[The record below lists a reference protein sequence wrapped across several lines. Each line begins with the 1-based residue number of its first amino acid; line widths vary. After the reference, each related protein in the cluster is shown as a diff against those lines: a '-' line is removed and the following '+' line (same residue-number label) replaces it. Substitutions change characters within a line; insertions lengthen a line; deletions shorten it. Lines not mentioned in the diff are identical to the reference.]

1 VNRVGTLLSSALC
14 LLAFWN
20 PQAWSFPQEPISV
33 VISGTVEDENRLPVS
48 GVQVTLHLGNRNE
61 RVTTNQLG
69 RFRFEGIEAGNHRL
83 DFDKPGFFR
92 LRDYE
97 VRSTPPSKEV
107 TVTLVREYEIRSQV
121 DVVASPREVDPGQTD
136 HNDELVAQ
144 EIREDPVRSS
154 HSLQNALPAIPGVV
168 QDGNGFIHVA
178 GARDEDTV
186 YVLDGFQMNGPSTG
200 AFDARINVD
209 AVRTVDVMTGRYG
222 AQYSNAPAGVLA
234 LQTDNGDD
242 HWRFGTT
249 NFLPS
254 LNFERGI
261 HLDNWF
267 PRATISGPLKK
278 GRAWFS
284 NSLSLQHGFSLVREL
299 PRGADTSDYWAGDNL
314 FRAQYNL
321 SPSHSLQGN
330 FLYNA
335 AVTHR
340 TGLGPFAPESTT
352 IDSHSRRYFVS
363 IKDQIALRNGLL
375 EFGFASD
382 RDRLRRTP
390 QGSETYVITPAGPQ
404 GNYFERLE
412 AHSHRWQGRSDLTL
426 TGRRWRGVHTIQ
438 IGLNADETRLDQMAE
453 RHSVEL
459 RKEDSTLARQGIFSG
474 SPNLS
479 VSTWQGGIY
488 AQDSW
493 QLRSSLV
500 LKAGVRLDRNDFVG
514 KVLTQPRVVVNWLP
528 LGSTTKFSAGWGT
541 YYQPVYTS
549 LISASRDQRRLDLL
563 GPGTPTSIETSFSH
577 SSSLR
582 QPYFETASV
591 EWQQQWNLR
600 TLTSVHVMD
609 RRQRH
614 GLAYEDVSADPTRQ
628 QFELNGNRSDRYQ
641 AVDVSLRHSPKTGAD
656 FMIDYTYSRA
666 RSNSLFDYSVRE
678 FLLAGRV
685 AGPLSWDAP
694 HRVISRGSAQT
705 GIWKLLFSYFFEY
718 HTGFPFSAV
727 NSQYRLQGIPNG
739 YRYPAFLSLNA
750 AAEKRF
756 RFRGNEW
763 AFRLAAINLTG
774 HRNYGAVINNIDAED
789 FLAFAGG
796 QRRAFTARIRLV
808 GRK

>member
-1 VNRVGTLLSSALC
+1 MKRAGTLLSAFSF
-14 LLAFWN
+14 LLVWIL
-20 PQAWSFPQEPISV
+20 PAWSIPQEQASV
-33 VISGTVEDENRLPVS
+33 FLSGTVEDENRLPVN
-48 GVQVTLHLGNRNE
+48 GVQVTLRFRDRTE
-61 RVTTNQLG
+61 RASTNPLG
-69 RFRFEGIEAGNHRL
+69 RFRFEGVPAGNHQL

-92 LRDYE
+92 LRDYG
-97 VRSTPPSKEV
+97 VVATPPSTEV
-107 TVTLVREYEIRSQV
+107 TVTLIREYEIRSQV
-121 DVVASPREVDPGQTD
+121 DVVASPREVDPAQTG
-136 HNDELVAQ
+136 HKDELLAQ
-144 EIREDPVRSS
+144 EIREDPVSGS

-186 YVLDGFQMNGPSTG
+186 YVLDGFQMNDPATG

-209 AVRTVDVMTGRYG
+209 AVRTVDVLTGRYG

-234 LQTDNGDD
+234 LETDNGDD
-242 HWRFGTT
+242 RWRFGTT

-254 LNFERGI
+254 FNFERGI

-267 PRATISGPLKK
+267 PRATFSGPLQK

-284 NSLSLQHGFSLVREL
+284 DSLSLQHGFTLVREL

-321 SPSHSLQGN
+321 TPSHSLQGN

-335 AVTHR
+335 AMTDR

-352 IDSHSRRYFVS
+352 TDSHSRRSFVS
-363 IKDQIALRNGLL
+363 VKDQITLRSGLL
-375 EFGFASD
+375 EFGIASD
-382 RDRLRRTP
+382 MDRFRRTP
-390 QGSETYVITPAGPQ
+390 QGSETYVITPSGPR

-412 AHSHRWQGRSDLTL
+412 TRSHRWQGRSDLTL
-426 TGRRWRGVHTIQ
+426 AGRRWRGAHTIQ
-438 IGLNADETRLDQMAE
+438 VGLNVDETQLDHTAE

-459 RKEDSTLARQGIFSG
+459 RKEDSTLVRQGIFIG

-479 VSTWQGGIY
+479 VSEWQGGMY

-493 QLRSSLV
+493 KLRSSLV
-500 LKAGVRLDRNDFVG
+500 LQTGVRFDRNNFIG
-514 KVLTQPRVVVNWLP
+514 KVLPQPRVVVNWLP
-528 LGSTTKFSAGWGT
+528 RGSSTKLSAGWGT
-541 YYQPVYTS
+541 YYQPVYTA
-549 LISASRDQRRLDLL
+549 LIAGAFDQQRLDLL
-563 GPGTPTSIETSFSH
+563 GSGTPSSIATSFSL
-577 SSSLR
+577 SPSLR

-600 TLTSVHVMD
+600 TMTTVHVMN

-614 GLAYEDVSADPTRQ
+614 GLAYEDVAADPARQ
-628 QFELNGNRSDRYQ
+628 QFQLKGNRSDRYR
-641 AVDVSLRHSPKTGAD
+641 AVGVSFRRSQQTGGD
-656 FMIDYTYSRA
+656 FMVDYTYSRA
-666 RSNSLFDYSVRE
+666 RSNSLFDYSVTE
-678 FLLAGRV
+678 FLLAGR
-685 AGPLSWDAP
+685 ADGPLSWDAP

-705 GIWKLLFSYFFEY
+705 GLWNLLFSYFLEY

-727 NSQYRLQGIPNG
+727 DSQYRLQGVPNG
-739 YRYPAFLSLNA
+739 YRYPAYFSVNA

-763 AFRLAAINLTG
+763 AFRLSAINLTG
-774 HRNYGAVINNIDAED
+774 HHNYNAVINNVDAPD
-789 FLAFAGG
+789 FLNFAGG